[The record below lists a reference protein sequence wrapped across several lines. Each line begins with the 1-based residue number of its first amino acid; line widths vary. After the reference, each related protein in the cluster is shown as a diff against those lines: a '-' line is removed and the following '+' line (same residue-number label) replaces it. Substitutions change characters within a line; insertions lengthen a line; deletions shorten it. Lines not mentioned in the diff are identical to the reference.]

1 MLYYCRVSSLR
12 SGPDLDR
19 VVGEARRQGL
29 LAGGR
34 AVADL
39 QSRKFKYRRKKRTI
53 FYLRELTAVG
63 VGHSSHQPKA
73 SIRMVNPMNVKIN
86 YTF

>member
-1 MLYYCRVSSLR
+1 MLYYCRISSLR
-12 SGPDLDR
+12 SSPDLDR

-39 QSRKFKYRRKKRTI
+39 QRRKFKYRRKKGKI
-53 FYLRELTAVG
+53 FYLRELTTVG
-63 VGHSSHQPKA
+63 AGHSPHQPKT
-73 SIRMVNPMNVKIN
+73 SIRMVNP
-86 YTF
+86 

>member
-1 MLYYCRVSSLR
+1 MLYYCRISSLR

-39 QSRKFKYRRKKRTI
+39 RRGNFKYLRKKGKYI
-53 FYLRELTAVG
+53 YLCEFTTVG
-63 VGHSSHQPKA
+63 VGHSPHQPKA
-73 SIRMVNPMNVKIN
+73 SIRMVNP
-86 YTF
+86 